1 MRLSAEAGLMAGQAI
16 GELLRRRRVDAA
28 IRDWNDRLEREHGL
42 DSDEVEALEPYVRYL
57 CHYGRG
63 LDLAVAAVV
72 SGAWIVTMSAAVLY
86 RVLVFDPTESAVALY
101 GGAATVGFD
110 VLTLALPMLGLVGAL
125 YWMRRRYRRYT
136 VAAEIRSHLVTDPSP
151 LLHPGNPL
159 PVSEETV
166 RTAPSTTTWE

>member
-1 MRLSAEAGLMAGQAI
+1 MAGQAI

-42 DSDEVEALEPYVRYL
+42 DSDEVKALEPYVRYL

-63 LDLAVAAVV
+63 PDLAVAAVA
-72 SGAWIVTMSAAVLY
+72 SGAWTVTMSAAVLY
-86 RVLVFDPTESAVALY
+86 RVLVFDPTESAVAFY
-101 GGAATVGFD
+101 GGAATVGFN

-125 YWMRRRYRRYT
+125 YWMRRRYGRYT

-151 LLHPGNPL
+151 LLPPGNPL
-159 PVSEETV
+159 PVSEEAV